1 MSAELC
7 LESKMPDRR
16 IQNRIFVQLGFATFM
31 ALAAFSVVL
40 LGLAKQDR
48 KEDREREAKLVLALA
63 LDADLSNDHQLRLDK
78 VASLSGASGLF
89 ITNQT
94 KSFSA
99 NGEEPLPTWL
109 WDEILGNKSWPL
121 EVDGS
126 AYWLFSKQEDVSSNW
141 RHAVVRFKEPELFSW
156 AVERYGLLS
165 FVILG
170 LLLLLGAFGV
180 RTHRKLFFKPL
191 SELVEQIERRIE
203 GATGE
208 SISEEQGRDEI
219 KRLSG
224 RYQELLEVVEGQGEE
239 LRQQSDELRHLLDA
253 LPAYVW
259 YKDDK
264 NNIIRVNK
272 SGAESVGH
280 TIEELEGKSVKEIF
294 PEEADLYYQ
303 DDLLVIDS
311 GEAKLGYIETYTPT
325 KGKARTIRT
334 DKIPYI
340 DKNGQTTG
348 VVALVTD
355 ISELV
360 DLQEERRASDRLIR
374 RLVEIGNWEAS
385 NVDERIEASLKD
397 TCETLGLKTGIF
409 SEIKDSEYVVR
420 RVYDE
425 SGVFSAGDRFDL
437 EDVYCSFVV
446 MTGRSIASNHMGETS
461 WGEMECYRK
470 VQLESYIAAP
480 IRIDGKIAG
489 TINFSAAEKRSK
501 MFTQFEIDAVRMIA
515 RWVEGLVRQ
524 QKIIDQVNRQ
534 RAELRLILDTTPN
547 QIWFKDDEN
556 RILRANRAAADSL
569 GLKVE
574 EVEGKS
580 AKDVFPYDADRY
592 YLEDSAILEKGAP
605 KLGAIRPSVTPN
617 GKTLWTRYDKLP
629 YQLESGQRG
638 IISVVSD
645 ITELVESQNAT
656 KAAEER
662 FRMAVETSPVGMM
675 IIDSD
680 LRITLVNNEAER
692 IFGYA
697 REELLWRPVRM
708 FLGERIVTALD
719 CLFDADERISSKIP
733 LGSDGELLAM
743 RKDDLKV
750 PVEVILSPYSL
761 SDDRFV
767 MASVFDISTRIESQQ
782 ALLDSEERFQLAAT
796 GASVGIW
803 DWFDIEGDKEWWSPK
818 FFELLGYGF
827 DELEPTLDTFKSLL
841 HPEDLEGTFS
851 AVDKS
856 FKDGT
861 VFTVD
866 YRLLCKTG
874 EYRWFLGSG
883 MVSFDEKGVPRRMTG
898 TIQDIHDRKVAE
910 QELSKVVADLK
921 RANEELSNFA
931 FLSSHDLQEPL
942 RTISSFLNLLKD
954 NYGSQLDDDANEY
967 MDFTLVGVTRLQK
980 MIRSLLLYCRLD
992 SNECE
997 SSVFSIGDAVEMGL
1011 SDIRKLIEERKV
1023 ETKLGKDFPEVSGD
1037 LNQVSLV
1044 FQNLFSN
1051 AIKFNRSDCPKI
1063 TVDWSVRSC
1072 EDIGREGILP
1082 GEFVVVTVSDNGIG
1096 IRDKYKKR
1104 IFSIFQKLHPS
1115 GEYEGSGI
1123 GLSMVQKIMQR
1134 HAGHVWLDSS
1144 EGEGTSFHLA
1154 FPIKP

>member
-1 MSAELC
+1 
-7 LESKMPDRR
+7 
-16 IQNRIFVQLGFATFM
+16 M
-31 ALAAFSVVL
+31 ALAAFSLVL
-40 LGLAKQDR
+40 FWLAKQER
-48 KEDREREAKLVLALA
+48 TEDREREAQLVLALS
-63 LDADLSNDHQLRLDK
+63 LDEELSGDFQSRLDK
-78 VASLSGASGLF
+78 IARFSGASGLF
-89 ITNQT
+89 VINQA

-99 NGEEPLPTWL
+99 NGEELLPSWL
-109 WDEILGNKSWPL
+109 WDEILESESWPL
-121 EVDGS
+121 ERDGS
-126 AYWLFSKQEDVSSNW
+126 AYWLASKESDVPGQW
-141 RHAVVRFKEPELFSW
+141 IHAVARFVEPGLFSW
-156 AVERYGLLS
+156 ALKRYGLLS
-165 FVILG
+165 LVALG
-170 LLLLLGAFGV
+170 LLLLLGAYGV
-180 RTHRKLFFKPL
+180 RSHRKLVFKPL

-203 GATGE
+203 GTSGG
-208 SISEEQGRDEI
+208 SVSVEEGRDEI
-219 KRLSG
+219 QRLSG
-224 RYQELLEVVEGQGEE
+224 RYKELLEVVDGQGNELRRQSEE
-239 LRQQSDELRHLLDA
+239 LRQLLDA

-272 SGAESVGH
+272 SGANSVGY
-280 TIEELEGKSVKEIF
+280 TIEELEGKSVKEVF
-294 PEEADLYYQ
+294 PEEADAYYQ

-334 DKIPYI
+334 DKIPYV
-340 DKNGQTTG
+340 DENGKITG

-360 DLQEERRASDRLIR
+360 DLQEERRASERLIR

-397 TCETLGLKTGIF
+397 TCETLGLMTGIF
-409 SEIKDSEYVVR
+409 SEINESEYVVR
-420 RVYDE
+420 RVYDKR
-425 SGVFSAGDRFDL
+425 GAFSAGDRFELD
-437 EDVYCSFVV
+437 DVYCSFVV
-446 MTGRSIASNHMGETS
+446 MTGRSIASNHIGETS
-461 WGEMECYRK
+461 WGEMDCYKK

-480 IRIDGKIAG
+480 IRMEGQIVG
-489 TINFSAAEKRSK
+489 TINFSAPEKRTK
-501 MFTQFEIDAVRMIA
+501 EFTQFEIDAVRMIA
-515 RWVEGLVRQ
+515 RWVEGLLRQ

-534 RAELRLILDTTPN
+534 HAELRLILDTTPN

-574 EVEGKS
+574 EVEGKL
-580 AKDVFPYDADRY
+580 AKDVFPYDAERY
-592 YLEDSAILEKGAP
+592 YMEDIAILEGGSP
-605 KLGAIRPSVTPN
+605 KLGVIRPNVSKN
-617 GKTLWTRYDKLP
+617 GNTHWTRYDKLP
-629 YQLESGQRG
+629 YQLGAGQRG

-680 LRITLVNNEAER
+680 LRITLVNNEVER

-697 REELLWRPVRM
+697 REELLWRPIRR

-719 CLFDADERISSKIP
+719 CLFDADERISSKFPI
-733 LGSDGELLAM
+733 GSDGELLAI
-743 RKDDLKV
+743 RKDDLEV
-750 PVEVILSPYSL
+750 SVEVILSPYSL
-761 SDDRFV
+761 SDASFV
-767 MASVFDISTRIESQQ
+767 MASVFDIRSRIESQR
-782 ALLDSEERFQLAAT
+782 ALQDSEERFQLAAT

-803 DWFDIEGDKEWWSPK
+803 DWFDIEGDKEWWSSK
-818 FFELLGYGF
+818 FYELIGYELG
-827 DELEPTLDTFKSLL
+827 DLEPTLDTFRTLL
-841 HPEDLEGTFS
+841 HPDDLEATFS
-851 AVDKS
+851 AVDKCL
-856 FKDGT
+856 KDGSI
-861 VFTVD
+861 FTVD
-866 YRLLCKTG
+866 YRLLCKSG

-883 MVSFDEKGVPRRMTG
+883 MVSFDDKGVPRRMTG

-910 QELSKVVADLK
+910 QELSKVVTDLK

-931 FLSSHDLQEPL
+931 YLSSHDLQEPL

-954 NYGSQLDDDANEY
+954 NYGSQLDEDANEY

-997 SSVFSIGDAVEMGL
+997 EAVFSIGEAVDLALG
-1011 SDIRKLIEERKV
+1011 DIKKLIEERKV
-1023 ETKLGKDFPEVSGD
+1023 EIKVGQDFPEVSGD
-1037 LNQVSLV
+1037 LSQVSLV

-1051 AIKFNRSDCPKI
+1051 AIKFNRSSSPKI
-1063 TVDWSVRSC
+1063 SVDWQLRSHL
-1072 EDIGREGILP
+1072 EIGREGILL
-1082 GEFVVVTVSDNGIG
+1082 GDYVVVCVSDNGIG

-1134 HAGHVWLDSS
+1134 HAGDVWLDSK
-1144 EGEGTSFHLA
+1144 EGEGTSFYLA
-1154 FPIKP
+1154 FSIRP